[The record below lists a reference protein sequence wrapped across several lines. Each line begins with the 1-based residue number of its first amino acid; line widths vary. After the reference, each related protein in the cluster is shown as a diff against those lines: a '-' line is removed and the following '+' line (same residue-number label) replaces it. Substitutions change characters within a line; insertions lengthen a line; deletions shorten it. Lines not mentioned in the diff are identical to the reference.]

1 MFLVKKNKLRVA
13 PRSGDPLA
21 FSAGLTAALVT
32 CLVAPELLARL
43 LPNKAR
49 WVSADREVAREV
61 EVTWEPVSLPRALKP
76 RFVEANPDAPE
87 NPPDETD
94 NFSFRDQQAAQ
105 AEEVA
110 SESVSE
116 TPKIEGDK
124 PDSQKIVPD
133 GDPVAPAEPLPSV
146 AVDPETAKDFERGSP
161 VGKDVDSANPPEAPV
176 DLEKVDDNEGT
187 TVKKVE
193 AKENNTE
200 RRRQLVLTDI
210 PDKTSI
216 VVNKPTARP
225 RPKPT
230 PRPRPRISADL
241 IRGPIMSTVAN
252 APRIGKVAIEC
263 RLHPY
268 GAYVQEMLQAIEDQW
283 SQLAHGSRQFLR
295 RDRLP
300 PKVTLRFTLDA
311 GGRIHKL
318 HLLDESS
325 DSVSVEICRQAIV
338 SREPFGKWSAKM
350 IEDFGSSDEVTI
362 NFLYR

>member
-1 MFLVKKNKLRVA
+1 MNTKKLRVP

-21 FSAGLTAALVT
+21 FSAGLMAALIAY
-32 CLVAPELLARL
+32 LVAPELLAQL
-43 LPNKAR
+43 LPKESR
-49 WVSADREVAREV
+49 LVSSSREVAREV
-61 EVTWEPVSLPRALKP
+61 EVTWDPVYLSRSIKP

-94 NFSFRDQQAAQ
+94 NFSFREQQAAQ

-110 SESVSE
+110 SESASE

-124 PDSQKIVPD
+124 PNSQKIVPD
-133 GDPVAPAEPLPSV
+133 GDPVALAEPPPSV
-146 AVDPETAKDFERGSP
+146 AVDPQIAKDFERGSP
-161 VGKDVDSANPPEAPV
+161 VGKDEDTANPPEARLE
-176 DLEKVDDNEGT
+176 LEKVDDDEGK

-193 AKENNTE
+193 AKENDTDS
-200 RRRQLVLTDI
+200 RRQLVLTDI
-210 PDKTSI
+210 PDKTLI
-216 VVNKPTARP
+216 AALEQPTARP
-225 RPKPT
+225 KPKHT

-252 APRIGKVAIEC
+252 APRLGKVAIEC

-283 SQLAHGSRQFLR
+283 AQLAHGSRQFLR

-300 PKVTLRFTLDA
+300 PKVTLRFTLDSD
-311 GGRIHKL
+311 GRIHKL
-318 HLLDESS
+318 HRLHGNGE
-325 DSVSVEICRQAIV
+325 SVSVEICRQAIV

-350 IEDFGSSDEVTI
+350 IEDFGTSDEVTI

>member
-1 MFLVKKNKLRVA
+1 VFLVKKNKLRVA

-61 EVTWEPVSLPRALKP
+61 EVTWEPVSLPRSLKP

-146 AVDPETAKDFERGSP
+146 AVDPEIAKDFERGSP
-161 VGKDVDSANPPEAPV
+161 VGKEEDSANPPEAPV
-176 DLEKVDDNEGT
+176 DLEKVDGNEGT
-187 TVKKVE
+187 AVKKVE
-193 AKENNTE
+193 AKENDTE
-200 RRRQLVLTDI
+200 SRRQLVLTDI

-216 VVNKPTARP
+216 AIVEPTARANP
-225 RPKPT
+225 RPT

-241 IRGPIMSTVAN
+241 IRGPIMRTVAN

-283 SQLAHGSRQFLR
+283 SQLAHGARQFLR

-311 GGRIHKL
+311 DGRIHKL
-318 HLLDESS
+318 HRLDESG
-325 DSVSVEICRQAIV
+325 DSVPVEICRQAIV

-350 IEDFGSSDEVTI
+350 IEDFGISDEVTI

>member
-1 MFLVKKNKLRVA
+1 MKKNRLRIA

-21 FSAGLTAALVT
+21 CSAGLTAALVA
-32 CLVAPELLARL
+32 CLIAPELLARL
-43 LPNKAR
+43 LPSKAR
-49 WVSADREVAREV
+49 WVTADREVPGEV
-61 EVTWEPVSLPRALKP
+61 EVSWEPVSLPRSLKP
-76 RFVEANPDAPE
+76 HFVEANPDAPE

-105 AEEVA
+105 ADEVA
-110 SESVSE
+110 SESASE

-124 PDSQKIVPD
+124 PNSQKIVPD
-133 GDPVAPAEPLPSV
+133 GDPVGPAEPPPSV
-146 AVDPETAKDFERGSP
+146 AVDPKIAKDFERGSP
-161 VGKDVDSANPPEAPV
+161 VGKDEDTANPPEAPLE
-176 DLEKVDDNEGT
+176 LEKVDDNEGT

-193 AKENNTE
+193 AKENDTDS
-200 RRRQLVLTDI
+200 RRQLVLTDI

-216 VVNKPTARP
+216 AVVEQPTV
-225 RPKPT
+225 RPKPNPT

-241 IRGPIMSTVAN
+241 IRGPIMSTVTN
-252 APRIGKVAIEC
+252 APRLGKVAIEC

-283 SQLAHGSRQFLR
+283 AQLARGSRQFLR

-311 GGRIHKL
+311 DGRIHKL
-318 HLLDESS
+318 HRLHGNGES
-325 DSVSVEICRQAIV
+325 VPVEICRQAIV

-350 IEDFGSSDEVTI
+350 IEDFGTSDEVTI

>member
-1 MFLVKKNKLRVA
+1 MKKNKLRVA

-61 EVTWEPVSLPRALKP
+61 EVTWEPVSLPRSLKP

-87 NPPDETD
+87 NPPDATD

-116 TPKIEGDK
+116 TPKIEGEK

-146 AVDPETAKDFERGSP
+146 AVDPEIAKDFERGSP
-161 VGKDVDSANPPEAPV
+161 VGKEEDSANPPEAPV
-176 DLEKVDDNEGT
+176 DLEKVDGNEGT
-187 TVKKVE
+187 AVKKVE
-193 AKENNTE
+193 AKENDTE
-200 RRRQLVLTDI
+200 SRRQLVLTDI

-216 VVNKPTARP
+216 AIVEPTARANP
-225 RPKPT
+225 RPT

-241 IRGPIMSTVAN
+241 IRGPIMRTVAN

-283 SQLAHGSRQFLR
+283 SQLAHGARQFLR

-311 GGRIHKL
+311 DGRIHKL
-318 HLLDESS
+318 HRLDESG
-325 DSVSVEICRQAIV
+325 DSVPVEICRQAIV

-350 IEDFGSSDEVTI
+350 IEDFGISDEVTI

>member
-61 EVTWEPVSLPRALKP
+61 EVTWEPVSLPRSLKP

-124 PDSQKIVPD
+124 PNSQKIVPD

-146 AVDPETAKDFERGSP
+146 AVDPEIAKDFERGSP
-161 VGKDVDSANPPEAPV
+161 VGKEEDSANPPEAPV
-176 DLEKVDDNEGT
+176 DLEKVDGNEGT
-187 TVKKVE
+187 AVKKVE
-193 AKENNTE
+193 AKENDTE
-200 RRRQLVLTDI
+200 SRRQLVLTDI

-216 VVNKPTARP
+216 AIVEPTARANP
-225 RPKPT
+225 RPT

-241 IRGPIMSTVAN
+241 IRGPIMRTVAN

-283 SQLAHGSRQFLR
+283 SQLAHGARQFLR

-311 GGRIHKL
+311 DGRIHKL
-318 HLLDESS
+318 HRLDESG
-325 DSVSVEICRQAIV
+325 DSVPVEICRQAIV

-350 IEDFGSSDEVTI
+350 IEDFGISDEVTI

>member
-1 MFLVKKNKLRVA
+1 VFLVKKNKLRVA

-21 FSAGLTAALVT
+21 FSAGLAAALVT
-32 CLVAPELLARL
+32 CLVAPGLLARL

-61 EVTWEPVSLPRALKP
+61 EVTWEPVSLPRSLKP

-105 AEEVA
+105 AKEVA
-110 SESVSE
+110 SESASE
-116 TPKIEGDK
+116 TPKIEGEK
-124 PDSQKIVPD
+124 PNSQKIVPD

-146 AVDPETAKDFERGSP
+146 AVDHETANNFERGSP
-161 VGKDVDSANPPEAPV
+161 VGKEEDSANPPEAPV
-176 DLEKVDDNEGT
+176 ELEKVDDDEGT

-193 AKENNTE
+193 AKENDTE
-200 RRRQLVLTDI
+200 SRRQLVLTDI
-210 PDKTSI
+210 PDNTSLT
-216 VVNKPTARP
+216 VVEPTARP
-225 RPKPT
+225 NPKPT

-268 GAYVQEMLQAIEDQW
+268 GAYVQEMLQAIENQW
-283 SQLAHGSRQFLR
+283 SQLAHGSRQFLG

-311 GGRIHKL
+311 DGRIHKL
-318 HLLDESS
+318 HRLDENG
-325 DSVSVEICRQAIV
+325 DSVPVEICRQAIV
-338 SREPFGKWSAKM
+338 SREPFGKWNAKM
-350 IEDFGSSDEVTI
+350 IEDFGTSDEVTI

>member
-1 MFLVKKNKLRVA
+1 VSKEKQRPTA
-13 PRSGDPLA
+13 PRTGDPLA
-21 FSAGLTAALVT
+21 FSAGLTAALVA

-49 WVSADREVAREV
+49 WVSADREVPGEV
-61 EVTWEPVSLPRALKP
+61 EVTWEPVSLPRSLKP
-76 RFVEANPDAPE
+76 HFVEANPDAPE

-105 AEEVA
+105 VEEIA
-110 SESVSE
+110 PERASE
-116 TPKIEGDK
+116 TPKIEGEK
-124 PDSQKIVPD
+124 PNSQKIVPD

-146 AVDPETAKDFERGSP
+146 AVDSETVKDFERGSP
-161 VGKDVDSANPPEAPV
+161 VGKDEDTANPPEAPV
-176 DLEKVDDNEGT
+176 ELEKVDDDEGT

-193 AKENNTE
+193 AKENDTE
-200 RRRQLVLTDI
+200 SRRQLVLTDI

-216 VVNKPTARP
+216 AVVESSPRP
-225 RPKPT
+225 NPKPT

-311 GGRIHKL
+311 DGRIHKL
-318 HLLDESS
+318 RRLHESG
-325 DSVSVEICRQAIV
+325 DSVPVEICRQAIV

-350 IEDFGSSDEVTI
+350 IEDFGTSDEVTI

>member
-1 MFLVKKNKLRVA
+1 MFIVNKNKLRVA

-43 LPNKAR
+43 LPNETR
-49 WVSADREVAREV
+49 WVHAEYETVREMEV
-61 EVTWEPVSLPRALKP
+61 KWEPESFPRSLKP

-105 AEEVA
+105 AEDFA
-110 SESVSE
+110 PESASE
-116 TPKIEGDK
+116 TPKIEGEK
-124 PDSQKIVPD
+124 PNSQKIVPD
-133 GDPVAPAEPLPSV
+133 GDPVAPSEPLPLV
-146 AVDPETAKDFERGSP
+146 AVDSDTIRDFERGSP
-161 VGKDVDSANPPEAPV
+161 VGKDEDTANPV
-176 DLEKVDDNEGT
+176 DASSELEKVDDDEGT

-193 AKENNTE
+193 AKENDAE
-200 RRRQLVLTDI
+200 SRRQLVLTDI
-210 PDKTSI
+210 PDKSSI
-216 VVNKPTARP
+216 TAVDPSLRP
-225 RPKPT
+225 NPKPT

-241 IRGPIMSTVAN
+241 IRGPIMSTVSN
-252 APRIGKVAIEC
+252 APRIGKIAIEC

-283 SQLAHGSRQFLR
+283 SQLARGSRQFLR

-300 PKVTLRFTLDA
+300 TKVTLRFTLDA
-311 GGRIHKL
+311 DGRINKL
-318 HLLDESS
+318 HQLHESG
-325 DSVSVEICRQAIV
+325 DSVPVEICRQAIL
-338 SREPFGKWSAKM
+338 SREPFGKWSPKM
-350 IEDFGSSDEVTI
+350 IEDFGTSDEVTI